1 MAANKILETTT
12 LSIEVENGVD
22 KSGNT
27 VYSKKTFSGVR
38 NNADLD
44 KINAVAEGISTVL
57 SDNTRYYYLTEISKI
72 Q

>member
-1 MAANKILETTT
+1 MATNKILETTT

-27 VYSKKTFSGVR
+27 VYSKKTFSNVK
-38 NNADLD
+38 NNADV
-44 KINAVAEGISTVL
+44 NNVNTVAEGISSIL
-57 SDNTRYYYLTEISKI
+57 KENTRYFYLTETSKL